1 MASVGSMQATTVAT
15 EEVNFNIVLSEYTA
29 MPFLKSLETI
39 LHLSDE
45 ISCVRKLTEDWP
57 LSFCLPCVF
66 FSGSSDFAFILS
78 FSHAW

>member
-39 LHLSDE
+39 YVCLTRFLCSEAYRGLAVIILLALCLLLRVFGLCLHSV
-45 ISCVRKLTEDWP
+45 I
-57 LSFCLPCVF
+57 
-66 FSGSSDFAFILS
+66 
-78 FSHAW
+78 